1 MIVFLIVLHTIV
13 SVLLISVVLMQASQ
27 GGGLSGTFGGQ
38 AASSILGGQSAG
50 NVLSKIT
57 TWLAVIFIGLA
68 ILISILSGPSS
79 EVSSSLVKKA
89 SQDNPVQQQ
98 QQESMLP
105 DQEEQ
110 VPDCR
115 W

>member
-57 TWLAVIFIGLA
+57 TWLAVIFIRLA

-79 EVSSSLVKKA
+79 EASSSLIKKA
-89 SQDNPVQQQ
+89 SDENPIPQIQQQ
-98 QQESMLP
+98 DVLP
-105 DQEEQ
+105 DQEEK
-110 VPDCR
+110 VLDLGD
-115 W
+115 

>member
-1 MIVFLIVLHTIV
+1 MIVFLIVIHTIV
-13 SVLLISVVLMQASQ
+13 SIFLISVVLMQASQ

-68 ILISILSGPSS
+68 IFISILSGPTA
-79 EVSSSLVKKA
+79 ETSSSLVKKA
-89 SQDNPVQQQ
+89 SENNPIQQQ
-98 QQESMLP
+98 PQSVLP
-105 DQEEQ
+105 DQEES
-110 VPDCR
+110 VLDLGE
-115 W
+115 

>member
-1 MIVFLIVLHTIV
+1 MIVFLIVMHTIV
-13 SVLLISVVLMQASQ
+13 SILLISVVLMQASQ

-68 ILISILSGPSS
+68 IFISILSGPTTESN
-79 EVSSSLVKKA
+79 SSLVKKA
-89 SQDNPVQQQ
+89 SENNPIQQQ
-98 QQESMLP
+98 PQSVLP
-105 DQEEQ
+105 DQEES
-110 VPDCR
+110 VLDLGE
-115 W
+115 

>member
-1 MIVFLIVLHTIV
+1 MIVFLIVMHTIV
-13 SVLLISVVLMQASQ
+13 SILLISVVLMHASQ

-68 ILISILSGPSS
+68 IFISILSGPTA
-79 EVSSSLVKKA
+79 ETSSSLVKKA
-89 SQDNPVQQQ
+89 SENNPIQQQ
-98 QQESMLP
+98 PQSVLP
-105 DQEEQ
+105 DQEES
-110 VPDCR
+110 VLDLGE
-115 W
+115 

>member
-1 MIVFLIVLHTIV
+1 MIVFLIVMHTIV
-13 SVLLISVVLMQASQ
+13 SILLVSVVLMQASQ

-68 ILISILSGPSS
+68 IFISILSGPTA
-79 EVSSSLVKKA
+79 ETSSSLVKKA
-89 SQDNPVQQQ
+89 SENNPIQQQ
-98 QQESMLP
+98 PQSVLP
-105 DQEEQ
+105 EQEES
-110 VPDCR
+110 VLDLGE
-115 W
+115 

>member
-1 MIVFLIVLHTIV
+1 MIVFLIVMHTIV
-13 SVLLISVVLMQASQ
+13 SILLISVVLMQASQ

-68 ILISILSGPSS
+68 IFISILSGPTA
-79 EVSSSLVKKA
+79 ETSSSLVKKA
-89 SQDNPVQQQ
+89 YENNPIQQQ
-98 QQESMLP
+98 PQSVLP
-105 DQEEQ
+105 DQEES
-110 VPDCR
+110 VLDLGE
-115 W
+115 